1 MISYDEAG
9 RPIVYKDQSMTW
21 NGLDQLIQVGD
32 NIQYAYDMNGIR
44 KKKVVSGVT
53 TEFITN
59 GSQILSMKR
68 GDTTFT
74 FRYVLNKLVGFHYNN
89 HVVSK
94 EYLYQRNIQGDIL
107 GIYDDEGNQVG
118 EYAYDGYGN
127 QVIVKDEGG
136 IANLNPFRYRGYF
149 YDEETGFYDLNAR
162 YYDPET
168 GRFIS
173 PDTLSILDETKGQMN
188 GLNLYMYCNNNP
200 VMYVDPTG
208 HFSILAIILG
218 LVALTGIGLTIGGV
232 ATGNNTMTAIGLTM
246 VAIPA
251 LISGGMALYCAGA
264 VGTMVIGGVTVFA
277 GVGTALFATAEY
289 QEAFTGNNWMLD
301 AGMSEEWYNGLMIII
316 ATIATAGTIAS
327 MAGVVRYQNFG
338 NNNWH
343 GGWRAM
349 RSHYLDH
356 GRRQM
361 GYRSVFEYT
370 NGAKAVINNGG
381 VYASQVNAYTQWIF
395 GNKYFYVGV
404 GHNSNLIT
412 TYFIKTIKYAKY
424 LSIL

>member
-1 MISYDEAG
+1 
-9 RPIVYKDQSMTW
+9 
-21 NGLDQLIQVGD
+21 
-32 NIQYAYDMNGIR
+32 
-44 KKKVVSGVT
+44 
-53 TEFITN
+53 
-59 GSQILSMKR
+59 
-68 GDTTFT
+68 
-74 FRYVLNKLVGFHYNN
+74 
-89 HVVSK
+89 
-94 EYLYQRNIQGDIL
+94 
-107 GIYDDEGNQVG
+107 
-118 EYAYDGYGN
+118 
-127 QVIVKDEGG
+127 
-136 IANLNPFRYRGYF
+136 
-149 YDEETGFYDLNAR
+149 
-162 YYDPET
+162 
-168 GRFIS
+168 
-173 PDTLSILDETKGQMN
+173 
-188 GLNLYMYCNNNP
+188 
-200 VMYVDPTG
+200 MYVDPTG